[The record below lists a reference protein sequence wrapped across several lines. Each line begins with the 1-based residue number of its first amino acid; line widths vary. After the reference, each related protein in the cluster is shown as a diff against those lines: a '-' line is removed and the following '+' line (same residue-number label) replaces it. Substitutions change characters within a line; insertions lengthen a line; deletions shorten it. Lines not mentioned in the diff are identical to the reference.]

1 MKDKKLKL
9 NDLKVKSFVTEEDEK
24 KGGILKITFFGCRT
38 FFCTIIDC
46 PVESSPES
54 PCWI

>member
-9 NDLKVKSFVTEEDEK
+9 SDLKVKSFVTEEEAQ
-24 KGGILKITFFGCRT
+24 KGGILKITFLGCRT

-54 PCWI
+54 PCYI